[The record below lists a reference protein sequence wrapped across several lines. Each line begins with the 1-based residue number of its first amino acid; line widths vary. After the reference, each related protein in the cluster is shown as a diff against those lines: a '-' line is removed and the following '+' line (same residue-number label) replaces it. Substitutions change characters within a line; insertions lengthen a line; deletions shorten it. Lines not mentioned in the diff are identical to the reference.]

1 MESKKNRI
9 IAIISGKGGVGKTFT
24 TVNLGLALQDF
35 GEYVI
40 VVDADVTVSNLGL
53 HLGSYSFPVTLQDV
67 LSGEENIYKS
77 IYTHKSGL
85 MVIPS
90 SLSMKT
96 VGGMSKNAKK
106 LKNALNKL
114 TGNILLDCPPG
125 LTEEALSIIDIADDV
140 IVVTNPDLASIT
152 DAVKVIKIVRDK
164 GKNLLGL
171 VVNRI
176 HEDKYELK
184 PAEIEIMCEAPI
196 IGKIPESDLVRKSIF
211 EETPILRYKPY
222 SDVSIAFKK
231 LAANILGIKYKP
243 PKMLFIKRLL
253 GIKK

>member
-9 IAIISGKGGVGKTFT
+9 IAIVSGKGGVGKTFT

-53 HLGSYSFPVTLQDV
+53 HLGSYSFPVTIQDV
-67 LSGEENIYKS
+67 LSGQEDIYKS

-85 MVIPS
+85 MIIPS
-90 SLSMKT
+90 SLSVKT
-96 VGGMSKNAKK
+96 AGGLSKNIKK
-106 LKNALNKL
+106 LKKVLNKL
-114 TGNILLDCPPG
+114 TGKIILDCPPG
-125 LTEEALSIIDIADDV
+125 LTEEALSLIDVAEDV

-152 DAVKVIKIVRDK
+152 DAVKVIKIVRKK
-164 GKNLLGL
+164 GKNLLGI

-176 HEDKYELK
+176 HGDKYELK

-211 EETPILRYKPY
+211 EEMPVLRYAPY
-222 SDVSIAFKK
+222 SKVSIAFRE
-231 LAANILGIKYKP
+231 LAATILGVKYKP
-243 PKMLFIKRLL
+243 PRFAFIKQLL
-253 GIKK
+253 GIRK

>member
-125 LTEEALSIIDIADDV
+125 LTEETLSIIDIADDV

-176 HEDKYELK
+176 HGDKYELK

>member
-9 IAIISGKGGVGKTFT
+9 IAIVSGKGGVGKTFT

-40 VVDADVTVSNLGL
+40 VVDTDVTVSNLGL
-53 HLGSYSFPVTLQDV
+53 HLGSYSFPVTIQDV

-85 MVIPS
+85 MIIPS

-96 VGGMSKNAKK
+96 VGGISKNSKK
-106 LKNALNKL
+106 LKNVLNKL
-114 TGNILLDCPPG
+114 TGNIILDCPPG
-125 LTEEALSIIDIADDV
+125 LSEEALSLIDVADDV
-140 IVVTNPDLASIT
+140 IIVTNPDLSSIT
-152 DAVKVIKIVRDK
+152 DAVKVIKIVRSK
-164 GKNLLGL
+164 GKNLIGI

-176 HEDKYELK
+176 HGDKYELK

-211 EETPILRYKPY
+211 EETPIMRYAPY

-231 LAANILGIKYKP
+231 AAANIIGVEYHS
-243 PKMLFIKRLL
+243 PKFLFIKRLL
-253 GIKK
+253 GTKK

>member
-53 HLGSYSFPVTLQDV
+53 HLGSYSFPVTIQDV
-67 LSGEENIYKS
+67 LSGQENIYKS

-85 MVIPS
+85 MIIPS

-96 VGGMSKNAKK
+96 VGGLSKNTKK
-106 LKNALNKL
+106 LKNVLNKL

-125 LTEEALSIIDIADDV
+125 LTEEATSLIDIADDV
-140 IVVTNPDLASIT
+140 IIVTNPDLSSIT
-152 DAVKVIKIVRDK
+152 DAVKVIKIVRKK
-164 GKNLLGL
+164 GKNLLGII
-171 VVNRI
+171 VNRI
-176 HEDKYELK
+176 HGDNYELK
-184 PAEIEIMCEAPI
+184 PAEIEIMCESPI

-211 EETPILRYKPY
+211 DEKPILRYAPY
-222 SDVSIAFKK
+222 SDVSISFRKT
-231 LAANILGIKYKP
+231 AANIIGVEYHP
-243 PKMLFIKRLL
+243 PKFLFIKKLL